1 LAVLVWST
9 AKAGGAMLF
18 RDESR
23 GKPEWVGVN
32 ASEHLSFARLGKAS
46 RGKPRRKPESTFRDR
61 RGASVNVV
69 MVGSE
74 PASQSKERGQRG
86 RYPPTYH
93 WRDRALSRPRPV
105 LREAQGETL
114 WAYSPGF
121 NLNSALCRASRTLQ
135 RTGRASSTASTCVIR
150 KV

>member
-1 LAVLVWST
+1 MRASTYASPVSERPLGESQGENRNRPSGIVW
-9 AKAGGAMLF
+9 
-18 RDESR
+18 
-23 GKPEWVGVN
+23 
-32 ASEHLSFARLGKAS
+32 
-46 RGKPRRKPESTFRDR
+46 
-61 RGASVNVV
+61 GASVNVV
-69 MVGSE
+69 IVGSE